1 MSRTV
6 GCRQSACDAHRQLA
20 IQLLGEMARK
30 SRYPSRHAYIAYH
43 LPHLAARWIEAGL
56 PIVNRNTLD
65 TASLFELQELMAPS
79 EAALHDLRVRSDGLF
94 TLSAQP
100 RVSACPLTTRMN
112 WIDTARRAA
121 AACCIC

>member
-1 MSRTV
+1 M
-6 GCRQSACDAHRQLA
+6 

-79 EAALHDLRVRSDGLF
+79 KAALHDLRVRATDNDLRPESWRVLISRELNRTPHGVLLLRDANADGTVAC
-94 TLSAQP
+94 TLSYQ
-100 RVSACPLTTRMN
+100 RPLAKEGTF
-112 WIDTARRAA
+112 
-121 AACCIC
+121 

>member
-1 MSRTV
+1 VCSSRA
-6 GCRQSACDAHRQLA
+6 GGGLRQSACDAHRQLV

-30 SRYPSRHAYIAYH
+30 SRYPSRHSYIAYH

-79 EAALHDLRVRSDGLF
+79 EAALHNLRVRATETDLRS
-94 TLSAQP
+94 
-100 RVSACPLTTRMN
+100 
-112 WIDTARRAA
+112 AA
-121 AACCIC
+121 AAYCVCRWYADGIVAFA